1 MLYYTFEFID
11 GIMDILSVNIFGKGM
26 LATFWFLF
34 FIEFPRYYLTDFLVA
49 IYHGAT
55 FNGRRK
61 KREAARYRLFLEKP
75 LVTILAPGKN
85 EGKQIYKLVKSLSE
99 QTYQNFEIIIVDDG
113 SDDTTPQICRD
124 LLKRGYIHKFFRM
137 VERGGK
143 ASAANAG
150 MHHASG
156 KYIVHLDCD
165 SSLDRD
171 AIEKVLLP
179 FYIDPKVKAVG
190 GCVKVRNSDATLCTS
205 MQALEYKR
213 SIQVGRMV
221 TSRLGIYH
229 IISGAFGAFDAEA
242 LREVGGWD
250 IGPGLD
256 GDITQKFR
264 KSGHR
269 VWFAED
275 AICMTNVP
283 EKWSALF
290 KQRKRWSK
298 SLVRFRIRKHRDI
311 LWSNK
316 IFSFSNMISN
326 MDNILFDCVFNYVWL
341 FYMFQLVL
349 SNTDRLVEIV
359 IVGIIIRSAFS
370 ICAFIVMQCISERPR
385 EEAHLGAF
393 LLLYTFYMGYFMRFV
408 RLIGHTEEFFFRTSY
423 KDAWNPKKTSDIARM
438 ENM

>member
-1 MLYYTFEFID
+1 MFYYTFEFID

-61 KREAARYRLFLEKP
+61 KREAARYKLFLEKP
-75 LVTILAPGKN
+75 LITILAPGKN

-221 TSRLGIYH
+221 TRRLGIYH

-275 AICMTNVP
+275 AICMTSVP

-316 IFSFSNMISN
+316 NFSFANMISN